1 MKPTATSRERGGSF
15 PIEWYICREE
25 CRRAMLI
32 FLSDVAEEE
41 EIDNGPAVVLP
52 SSDDAAEDLL
62 DELDDNVGVDN
73 VRRSIESNT

>member
-1 MKPTATSRERGGSF
+1 
-15 PIEWYICREE
+15 
-25 CRRAMLI
+25 MLI

-52 SSDDAAEDLL
+52 SSDDAAEDFL